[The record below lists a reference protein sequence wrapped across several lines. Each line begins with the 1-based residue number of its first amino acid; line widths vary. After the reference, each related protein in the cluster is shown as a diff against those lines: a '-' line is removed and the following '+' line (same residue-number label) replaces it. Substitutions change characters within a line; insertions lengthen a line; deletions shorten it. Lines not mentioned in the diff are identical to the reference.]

1 MNIDRTYNVAVKY
14 TPEFQEDLSYRF
26 KARRLV
32 ASIVAP
38 VLVTLL
44 LGSIWFVSWKM
55 LVTAVVLF
63 AVYSLMVMNDDEK
76 LTASEWRDLLDQE
89 SARAEIAESKLR
101 TYQLEREASGDPI
114 PEFMRT
120 PPPAGE
126 TVEGMYYN
134 PKYGAWMLADDQMV
148 PDPPPGYTRDPR
160 KTTPVGMESNPH
172 QRQPM
177 PVDLTNYSAKRPARV
192 RRDDTYVL

>member
-1 MNIDRTYNVAVKY
+1 MKSAHNYNVTV
-14 TPEFQEDLSYRF
+14 TPEFQEERSYRL

-38 VLVTLL
+38 VLVTLI

-63 AVYSLMVMNDDEK
+63 AVYSLMVRNDDEK
-76 LTASEWRDLLDQE
+76 LTVSEWKDLLDQE
-89 SARAEIAESKLR
+89 RARAEVAEGKLAV
-101 TYQLEREASGDPI
+101 YQLEREALGDPI
-114 PEFMRT
+114 PELMRT

-126 TVEGMYYN
+126 STEGMYYN
-134 PKYGAWMLADDQMV
+134 PKYDAWMMVDDRLI
-148 PDPPPGYTRDPR
+148 PDAQDRSRKPR
-160 KTTPVGMESNPH
+160 QGMESSPY

-177 PVDLTNYSAKRPARV
+177 PIDLTNYSAKRPARV